1 MRTEIIIKDGWQ
13 KIDCYDFLF
22 TMTKGDVVEWNGR
35 EYKVDC
41 CVLEVDT
48 KKMLILVDL

>member
-13 KIDCYDFLF
+13 TIECYDFLF
-22 TMTKGDVVEWNGR
+22 TMSKDDVVEWNGT

-41 CVLEVDT
+41 CLLDVDT
-48 KKMLILVDL
+48 GKMLILVES